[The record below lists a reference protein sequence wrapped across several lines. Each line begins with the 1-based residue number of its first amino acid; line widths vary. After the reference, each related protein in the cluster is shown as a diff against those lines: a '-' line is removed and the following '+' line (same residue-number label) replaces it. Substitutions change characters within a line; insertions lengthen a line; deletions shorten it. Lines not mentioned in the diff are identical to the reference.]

1 MASSPAT
8 EPYLALL
15 SLTRC
20 ERDLIAANDWE
31 GVVSVGAER
40 AKLVATLPV
49 SVPAEARE
57 LVAEAR
63 ALIQANLAQ
72 AVLVRDRTRAT
83 LAHMSDGRRA
93 LHAYAGTATGNRVDR
108 RG

>member
-1 MASSPAT
+1 MANAA

-40 AKLVATLPV
+40 AKLVASLPAQ
-49 SVPAEARE
+49 VPAEARA
-57 LVAEAR
+57 VADEAFS
-63 ALIQANLAQ
+63 LIQANLAQ

-83 LAHMSDGRRA
+83 MAHMAEGRRA
-93 LHAYAGTATGNRVDR
+93 MHAYAGSATGRRVDR

>member
-1 MASSPAT
+1 VAASADT
-8 EPYLALL
+8 APYLALL

-40 AKLVATLPV
+40 AKLVATLPPQ
-49 SVPAEARE
+49 VPAA
-57 LVAEAR
+57 AR
-63 ALIQANLAQ
+63 AVADEAFGLIQANLAQ

-83 LAHMSDGRRA
+83 LAHLSDGRRA
-93 LHAYAGTATGNRVDR
+93 LHAYAGSAPSSRVDR